1 MEEIEIKTRIKD
13 VMQEKNIP
21 LVKLSE
27 MVGIEKGNLSAVV
40 NDKRNPTLKTLL
52 TIAKALE
59 VDVTELFVKP
69 EKTEPLMKV
78 QFTCPCC
85 GKMYDIE
92 IREHPQQ
99 PKEQPE
105 GE

>member
-13 VMQEKNIP
+13 VMLEKNVP

-27 MVGIEKGNLSAVV
+27 IVGIEKGNLSAVV

-59 VDVTELFVKP
+59 VDITELFVKP
-69 EKTEPLMKV
+69 EQPERQPAV
-78 QFTCPCC
+78 AVCPHC
-85 GKMYDIE
+85 GKPLVAE
-92 IREHPQQ
+92 ITFKSAESA
-99 PKEQPE
+99 
-105 GE
+105 